1 MSITEKVR
9 DLAIPILDSFDL
21 ELFDIELQK
30 GGNRRIL
37 RIFIDKKEGG
47 VTLDDCQR
55 ASREIEVLLDVK
67 DVVPGSYVLEVSSPG
82 INRTIRSEYEFQKY
96 AGSQIKVKLLTKISD
111 QKIFIGIDRGVDAE
125 SLRLEIEPGKEMLIP
140 MKQIVKA
147 NLEADFRRL

>member
-82 INRTIRSEYEFQKY
+82 INRPIRSEYEFQKY
-96 AGSQIKVKLLTKISD
+96 AGSKIKVKLLTKISD